1 MTAVP
6 QPRHG
11 DVRLPIESFID
22 DAALGEVLA
31 LAWSTFVDPD
41 AVLVPVGPAAGGE
54 PGLVA
59 EVQVRGETPASISIS
74 IDVPGARA
82 VTERMLVDTGLG
94 AALDDDD
101 MADAMGELANI
112 LGGNLKALL
121 PEGSTLTL
129 PSVVEGPTGSGGQ
142 ATGELAAVATVLWG
156 DHLVTATVSS
166 STVSSSTAVSAPAP
180 KGTHP

>member
-11 DVRLPIESFID
+11 NVRLPIENFID

-41 AVLVPVGPAAGGE
+41 AVLVPVGPAVGGE

-59 EVQVRGETPASISIS
+59 EVQVRGEVPACVSIS

-82 VTERMLVDTGLG
+82 VTERMLVDTAPG

-121 PEGSTLTL
+121 PEGSALTL
-129 PSVVEGPTGSGGQ
+129 PSVGEGVTGVGAQGRP
-142 ATGELAAVATVLWG
+142 ELAAVAAVLWR
-156 DHLVTATVSS
+156 DHLVTATVLN
-166 STVSSSTAVSAPAP
+166 TTIVSAPAP